1 MISDRKLMGG
11 FLTLALITLIVGL
24 LGWTGLKQVEK
35 ARQELVSMELP
46 SILGLTNLL
55 EIQRN
60 IQGCERVLLYEK
72 DLGIIR
78 QQLQVLAECWTNA
91 EQAWQSIES
100 HSHPPTSS
108 RPRQDLIPRWDDWK
122 ATHQQIVA
130 LLGQGTVASQQSA
143 YDLSYGKG
151 QLAFQSSRDLL
162 EKHVATH
169 AEAARKVI
177 GPTAMAIRYSSVELL
192 AGTVIGVVL
201 SLVLAFL
208 VSTSSQHAARQR
220 KAEKTFQTMVNDA
233 PIGIFIAQG
242 GKFQMVNP
250 RFEEI
255 TGYRDSELVGK
266 DALLAVAAAD
276 KDRVRAD
283 AIRML
288 KGQTAS
294 PCEFQIFTKGGET
307 RWIVEKMASIDY
319 QGGKASLGYFMDISE
334 RQSLMESLVREKR
347 FSEAAMDSLPGI
359 FYFFDDR
366 LKFIRWN
373 KNFEKMSGYFAR
385 EFASIS
391 PLDFFASQ
399 DRDLIQQKIRDVFSE
414 GEATAEVDLVAKDGD
429 VRRFFLTGK
438 LLTFDH
444 ERYVLGMGI
453 DISKRHQAEIALRRE
468 KAFSDAIIDSLPG
481 NFYLLSDHGKAV
493 RWNRLHEQ
501 ATGYSPEE
509 IAGMD
514 TLDYFQEEDRELVT
528 RAVQRV
534 FSEGEAEFE
543 AHLVHKNGLSTPY
556 FLRGCRQTI
565 DNETYLVGFGVDFT
579 ERKQAEEALARNEEL
594 LRKVLG
600 SLPVGVW
607 ITDRQGQ
614 IVMGNSAGQH
624 IWGSTRDLGLHGF
637 ADCKGCW
644 IDTGK
649 PVLPEEWPIARA
661 IRKGETVLE
670 EAIEIDCLDK
680 THKTILYSAI
690 PLRNDSLEI
699 SGAIVVNQDI
709 TARRKVEAEKI
720 KLESLLS
727 QAQKMEAIGTLA
739 GGIAHDFN
747 NILGIIIGYTEML
760 GLYLKRAGNHR
771 NEIGEVL
778 KAAQRAKDLV
788 KQILT
793 FSRQSPQERH
803 PLLLEPIVRETMK
816 MLRSTIPTT
825 IDIRTHTQETG
836 PVLADPTQIQ
846 QVLLNL
852 CANAAHAMR
861 SKGGRLTVELVA
873 TDLRAPLPHP
883 ELTEGPHLKLT
894 VSDTGHGMSKEVQDR
909 VFEPFFTTKGVG
921 EGTGLGLSVVHG
933 IVRGH
938 KGAITIYSE
947 PGVGSSF
954 CVYLP
959 LIGDHAPVETSVT
972 TPPPRGKG
980 CVLFVDDEAAL
991 VDLGQKMLEYLGY
1004 EVVAETSSRDALEV
1018 FRVQPERFDLVITDY
1033 TMPHLTGM
1041 QLVKSIKELRA
1052 DLPIIVCTGFSEA
1065 ITSET
1070 IKDWGISDYLMKP
1083 LVLQDLAKAV
1093 HRLLQNQTTGAKS
1106 KTSTA

>member
-1 MISDRKLMGG
+1 MKIDRKLMGG
-11 FLTLALITLIVGL
+11 FMVLALMTMIVGL
-24 LGWTGLKQVEK
+24 TGWAGLKQIEK
-35 ARQELVSMELP
+35 AHRELVAVEFP

-55 EIQRN
+55 KTQRN

-72 DLGIIR
+72 DPEIIR
-78 QQLQVLAECWTNA
+78 QQHQTLAESWVNA
-91 EQAWQSIES
+91 EQAWQSYES
-100 HSHPPTSS
+100 LPHSPTESQTW
-108 RPRQDLIPRWDDWK
+108 QDLIPRWHEWK
-122 ATHQQIVA
+122 ATHQQIMGLVSH
-130 LLGQGTVASQQSA
+130 GDEASRQSA
-143 YDLSYGKG
+143 HFLSYGKG
-151 QLAFQSSRDLL
+151 QLTFQSSRELL
-162 EKHVATH
+162 DKLVTSHS
-169 AEAARKVI
+169 EAAREI
-177 GPTAMAIRYSSVELL
+177 SGPTTMGIRYASVELL
-192 AGTVIGVVL
+192 AGTLTGVVL
-201 SLVLAFL
+201 FLVLAFL
-208 VSTSSQHAARQR
+208 FNTSFHRAAEQR

-233 PIGIFIAQG
+233 PIGIFIAQR

-255 TGYRDSELVGK
+255 TGYEESELVGK
-266 DALLAVAAAD
+266 DALLAVASAD
-276 KDRVRAD
+276 KDRVREN

-288 KGQTAS
+288 KGQSAS
-294 PCEFQIFTKGGET
+294 PCEFQVITKSGET
-307 RWIVEKMASIDY
+307 RWIMEKVASIDY

-334 RQSLMESLVREKR
+334 RQSLMESLIREKR

-359 FYFFDDR
+359 FYSFNDQ
-366 LKFIRWN
+366 LKFVRWN
-373 KNFEKMSGYFAR
+373 KNFEKVSGYSVQ

-391 PLDFFASQ
+391 PLDFFAGQ
-399 DRDLIQQKIRDVFSE
+399 DRDIIQQKIRDVFTE
-414 GEATAEVDLVAKDGD
+414 GEAAAEADLVAKDGD
-429 VRRFFLTGK
+429 ARRFFFTGK
-438 LLTFDH
+438 LLTFDQ
-444 ERYVLGMGI
+444 ERYVLGMGV

-481 NFYLLSDHGKAV
+481 NFYLLTEHGKAI
-493 RWNRLHEQ
+493 RWNRRHEQ
-501 ATGYSPEE
+501 ATGYSAEE

-514 TLDYFQEEDRELVT
+514 TRDYFQVEDSELVT
-528 RAVQRV
+528 RAIERV

-543 AHLVHKNGLSTPY
+543 AHLLHKNGLSTPY

-565 DNETYLVGFGVDFT
+565 DNETYLIGFGVDFT
-579 ERKQAEEALARNEEL
+579 DRKQAEEALARNEEL

-614 IVMGNSAGQH
+614 ILMSNSAGQQ
-624 IWGSTRDLGLHGF
+624 IWGTTRDIGLHGF

-644 IDTGK
+644 ADSGK
-649 PVLPEEWPIARA
+649 PVMAEEWPIARA
-661 IRKGETVLE
+661 LHKGEASIE
-670 EAIEIDCLDK
+670 ETIEIVCLDG
-680 THKTILYSAI
+680 TRKTILYSAI

-699 SGAIVVNQDI
+699 SGAIAVNQDI
-709 TARRKVEAEKI
+709 TARRQVEAEKV

-760 GLYLKRAGNHR
+760 GLYLQRAGTHR

-825 IDIRTHTQETG
+825 IDIRTNTQKAG

-852 CANAAHAMR
+852 CGNAAHAMR
-861 SKGGRLTVELVA
+861 SKGGRLTVELMSM
-873 TDLRAPLPHP
+873 DLHPPLPHP
-883 ELTEGPHLKLT
+883 ELAEGPYVRLT
-894 VSDTGHGMSKEVQDR
+894 VSDTGHGMSKEVKDR

-933 IVRGH
+933 IVRSH

-959 LIGDHAPVETSVT
+959 LIGDQAPAEISVT

-980 CVLFVDDEAAL
+980 RVLFVDDEAAL
-991 VDLGQKMLEYLGY
+991 VDLGKKMLEYLGY
-1004 EVVAETSSRDALEV
+1004 EVVPQTSSRDALEA
-1018 FRVQPERFDLVITDY
+1018 FQAQPERFDLLITDY
-1033 TMPHLTGM
+1033 TMPHLTGI
-1041 QLVKSIKELRA
+1041 QLVKRIKELRA
-1052 DLPIIVCTGFSEA
+1052 DLPIILCTGFSEA
-1065 ITSET
+1065 ITSEN
-1070 IKDWGISDYLMKP
+1070 IKEWGISDYLMKP

-1093 HRLLQNQTTGAKS
+1093 HRLLQDKT
-1106 KTSTA
+1106 KTS

>member
-1 MISDRKLMGG
+1 MGG
-11 FLTLALITLIVGL
+11 FLTLALITLVVGL

-35 ARQELVSMELP
+35 ARQELVTMELP

-55 EIQRN
+55 EIQSN

-72 DLGIIR
+72 DPGIVR

-91 EQAWQSIES
+91 EQAWQFIES
-100 HSHPPTSS
+100 HTHPPTES

-130 LLGQGTVASQQSA
+130 LLGQGTVASRHSA

-151 QLAFQSSRDLL
+151 QLAFQSGRNLL

-208 VSTSSQHAARQR
+208 VGTSSQHAAKQR
-220 KAEKTFQTMVNDA
+220 KAEKTFQTMVNNA

-276 KDRVRAD
+276 KERVRES

-294 PCEFQIFTKGGET
+294 PCEFQIVTKGGET
-307 RWIVEKMASIDY
+307 KCIVEKVASIDY
-319 QGGKASLGYFMDISE
+319 HGGKASLGYFMDISE

-347 FSEAAMDSLPGI
+347 FSEAALDSLPGI
-359 FYFFDDR
+359 FYFFNDEQR
-366 LKFIRWN
+366 FVRWN
-373 KNFEKMSGYFAR
+373 KNFEKVTGYSAQ
-385 EFASIS
+385 EFGSIS
-391 PLDFFASQ
+391 PLDFFTGQ
-399 DRDLIQQKIRDVFSE
+399 DRDIIQGKIQDVFNQ
-414 GEATAEVDLVAKDGD
+414 GEASAEANLVDKDG
-429 VRRFFLTGK
+429 VSRRYFLTGK
-438 LLTFDH
+438 LITFDQ
-444 ERYVLGMGI
+444 ERYVVGMGV
-453 DISKRHQAEIALRRE
+453 DISKRYEAEMALRRE
-468 KAFSDAIIDSLPG
+468 KAFSDAVIDSLPG
-481 NFYLLSDHGKAV
+481 NFYLLNEQGRAV
-493 RWNRLHEQ
+493 RWNRRHEES
-501 ATGYSPEE
+501 TGYSPEE
-509 IAGMD
+509 IACMD
-514 TLDYFQEEDRELVT
+514 TSNYFPAEETNLVT
-528 RAVQRV
+528 GALERV
-534 FSEGEAEFE
+534 FSIGEVEFE
-543 AHLVHKNGLSTPY
+543 AHLVHKNGSKTPY

-565 DNETYLVGFGVDFT
+565 DNETYLVGFAVDFT
-579 ERKQAEEALARNEEL
+579 DRKQAEEALARNEEL

-607 ITDRQGQ
+607 ITDRHGQ
-614 IVMGNSAGQH
+614 IVMSNSAGQQ
-624 IWGSTRDLGLHGF
+624 IWGSTRDVGLSGF
-637 ADCKGCW
+637 SDCKGCW
-644 IDTGK
+644 ADSGK
-649 PVLPEEWPIARA
+649 PVKAEEWPIARA
-661 IRKGETVLE
+661 IGKGETSIE
-670 EAIEIDCLDK
+670 ETIEIECLDGTRK
-680 THKTILYSAI
+680 IILYSAI
-690 PLRNDSLEI
+690 PLRNDGLGI
-699 SGAIVVNQDI
+699 SGAIIVNQDI

-760 GLYLKRAGNHR
+760 GLYLKRAGTYR
-771 NEIGEVL
+771 NEIEEVM

-793 FSRQSPQERH
+793 FSRQSPQEQH

-825 IDIRTHTQETG
+825 IDIRTNTQSTG
-836 PVLADPTQIQ
+836 PVLGDPTQIQ

-861 SKGGRLTVELVA
+861 SNGGRLTVELMPM
-873 TDLRAPLPHP
+873 TLRHPLPHP
-883 ELTEGPHLKLT
+883 ELAEGPHVKLT

-933 IVRGH
+933 IVRSH

-947 PGVGSSF
+947 PGVGTSF

-959 LIGDHAPVETSVT
+959 LIGDQAPAEISFTS
-972 TPPPRGKG
+972 PPPHGSG

-991 VDLGQKMLEYLGY
+991 ADLGQQMLQHLGY
-1004 EVVAETSSRDALEV
+1004 EVVARTSSRDALEV
-1018 FRVQPERFDLVITDY
+1018 FRAQPDRFDLIITDY

-1041 QLVKSIKELRA
+1041 QLVKSVKELRA

-1065 ITSET
+1065 IASET
-1070 IKDWGISDYLMKP
+1070 IKERGISDYLMKP
-1083 LVLQDLAKAV
+1083 LVLQDLAEAV

-1106 KTSTA
+1106 TTSTA